1 MARCLEG
8 KIKPYLIIEMR
19 EDFGHLVSGTQET
32 DRDISRDSAGKTFVV
47 QAMSLNQSS
56 FLGEER
62 WLRRAER

>member
-1 MARCLEG
+1 MARCLEA
-8 KIKPYLIIEMR
+8 KIKPYILIEMR

-47 QAMSLNQSS
+47 QAISMSQSGS
-56 FLGEER
+56 LGEER